1 MSCPGFGELNIPSSR
16 AFWDDCE
23 EDEFENMKPAEKLK
37 LKFEDES
44 AGDVAPVESDLLVV
58 IEGPHVT
65 HFATTVL
72 AKDSKRLCGIPAKT
86 SSLHWNASSKQLLA
100 ILEDDLSS
108 SGEVTELLLP
118 YAKLAK
124 NVVTLT
130 LKPKVE
136 FKSEEIQL
144 YRDHVA
150 IVRGV
155 GVNQKDITELEAPN
169 FIAGVAAGIA
179 SWRDQDELPVKSYVI
194 YTDKLPLDSTAAQ
207 PVLKLL
213 NSVGVSC
220 NDSYIPPRKESSY
233 LYM

>member
-1 MSCPGFGELNIPSSR
+1 MSCPGFGEVNIPSSR

-23 EDEFENMKPAEKLK
+23 EDEFENVGQAEKLQ
-37 LKFEDES
+37 LKFDGES
-44 AGDVAPVESDLLVV
+44 GPDVAALQSEILVV
-58 IEGPHVT
+58 IEGPSVT
-65 HFATTVL
+65 HFGSSVLLNGTT
-72 AKDSKRLCGIPAKT
+72 RICGIPPKT
-86 SSLHWNASSKQLLA
+86 SSLHWNPASKQLLA
-100 ILEDDLSS
+100 ILEDDLTS

-124 NVVTLT
+124 KVVTIT
-130 LKPKVE
+130 LKPKVD
-136 FKSEEIQL
+136 FKSEEIQK
-144 YRDHVA
+144 YSDDIA

-155 GVNQKDITELEAPN
+155 GVNEKDIIELEAPN

-179 SWRDQDELPVKSYVI
+179 SWRNQADLPVSSFAV

-213 NSVGVSC
+213 KGFVSC
-220 NDSYIPPRKESSY
+220 SPSYVPARKESSY

>member
-23 EDEFENMKPAEKLK
+23 EDEFENMKPAEKLQ
-37 LKFEDES
+37 LKFDVES
-44 AGDVAPVESDLLVV
+44 AGDVAPVASDLLVV

-72 AKDSKRLCGIPAKT
+72 AKDSKRLCSIPAKT

-136 FKSEEIQL
+136 FKSEEIQF
-144 YRDHVA
+144 YSDHVA

-179 SWRDQDELPVKSYVI
+179 SWRDQEELPVSSFVI

-213 NSVGVSC
+213 KSVGVTC
-220 NDSYIPPRKESSY
+220 NSSYIPPRKESSY